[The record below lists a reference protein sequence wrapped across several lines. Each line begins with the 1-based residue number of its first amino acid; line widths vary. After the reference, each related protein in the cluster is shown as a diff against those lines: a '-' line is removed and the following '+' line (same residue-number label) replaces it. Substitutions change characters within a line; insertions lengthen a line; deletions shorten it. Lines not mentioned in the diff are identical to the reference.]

1 MTRALRFSKSE
12 LENAARLCREH
23 GVVVKLARDGDL
35 IVFPD
40 THKPQVD
47 TTEEDDLDAELS
59 AFGVKHGN
67 GRA

>member
-1 MTRALRFSKSE
+1 MSKALRFTKSE
-12 LENAARLCREH
+12 LENAAKLCRAH
-23 GVVVKLARDGDL
+23 GVVVKLVRDGSL
-35 IVFPD
+35 LVFPD

-59 AFGVKHGN
+59 AFGAKHGN

>member
-12 LENAARLCREH
+12 LENAAKLCREY
-23 GVVVKLARDGDL
+23 GVVVKLMRDGSL
-35 IVFPD
+35 FVFPD

-59 AFGVKHGN
+59 AFGAKHGN

>member
-40 THKPQVD
+40 THKPVALD
-47 TTEEDDLDAELS
+47 SPDDEDLDAELS
-59 AFGVKHGN
+59 AFEAKHGHD
-67 GRA
+67 